1 MLQWAAFSLDHFSQ
15 WQSLI
20 CQTLLSVCKNKRYH
34 KQIFF
39 KLPINNHRLPCIPAA
54 PRLRPSAD
62 TQPHLPRQTHSGPL
76 SGRFAGQMPLQVLTA
91 TSPQHRAQLWAL
103 GDDRYQSRMVS
114 YREQDKPIPT
124 TSFAFEKL
132 CLKSINT
139 GGPGV
144 FRI

>member
-91 TSPQHRAQLWAL
+91 TSPQHRAQLGLSHVWEAL
-103 GDDRYQSRMVS
+103 RERNERNKFTDGGQPLLLEGASVRWPGDISQCDFVS
-114 YREQDKPIPT
+114 
-124 TSFAFEKL
+124 L
-132 CLKSINT
+132 
-139 GGPGV
+139 
-144 FRI
+144 